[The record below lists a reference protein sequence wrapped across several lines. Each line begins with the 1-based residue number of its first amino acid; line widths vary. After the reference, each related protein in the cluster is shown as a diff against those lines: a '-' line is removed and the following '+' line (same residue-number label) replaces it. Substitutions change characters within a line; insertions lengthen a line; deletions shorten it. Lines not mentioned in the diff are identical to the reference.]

1 MGGARPHNP
10 KVAGSNPAPATKAMS
25 SDDDR
30 YFIVTTLG
38 VALAFGLVACDSE
51 DDPSVTTTAPG
62 SVTTEPVGS

>member
-1 MGGARPHNP
+1 MLNLR
-10 KVAGSNPAPATKAMS
+10 T
-25 SDDDR
+25 R
-30 YFIVTTLG
+30 LIVTTLG